1 MNNKIPYINLIKQTK
16 NEKKEIFKSLNKLF
30 SKSEFIL
37 GNEVEKFEKNIS
49 NYLNI
54 KYCFGFRSSFAWCK
68 KRR

>member
-37 GNEVEKFEKNIS
+37 GNEVEKFEKIFQD
-49 NYLNI
+49 I
-54 KYCFGFRSSFAWCK
+54 
-68 KRR
+68 

>member
-49 NYLNI
+49 RYLNI
-54 KYCFGFRSSFAWCK
+54 KYCVHLIVELML
-68 KRR
+68 